1 MLDQEFFNNPKHPAR
16 NFLNT
21 LSFVGIGIT
30 EDDDEFLSRIE
41 IIIDTLLNDYEQDS
55 VSFQQALD
63 SLNKLFDKEIDTCH
77 KKESHTQKR
86 ILQEHAR
93 KIVLQE
99 LQLYAHNKVISKKS
113 EPLVLKL
120 WPTRMYQ
127 QYIHHGKNSTQW
139 NESVNTLRL
148 IINSLQMPTTQK
160 ELQFLVTNQDVLL
173 QKVQDELYES
183 KQDMDAVNLAIYT
196 LTEAYLETINH
207 ADIDGTEENNF
218 DTFSLETFSGTISD
232 IQHIQSG
239 LSAAN
244 SDIDLSE
251 EIPEPVKDKREQ
263 LQHLP
268 KEIKPGLW
276 FELFDGNDKPVR
288 RLKLSV
294 IIMEEAQ
301 LIFVNRQG
309 VKIMEKNAID
319 FAEELE
325 KEISKIIADHSIFDQ
340 ALSNV
345 ITALSQ
351 SA

>member
-1 MLDQEFFNNPKHPAR
+1 
-16 NFLNT
+16 
-21 LSFVGIGIT
+21 
-30 EDDDEFLSRIE
+30 
-41 IIIDTLLNDYEQDS
+41 
-55 VSFQQALD
+55 
-63 SLNKLFDKEIDTCH
+63 
-77 KKESHTQKR
+77 
-86 ILQEHAR
+86 
-93 KIVLQE
+93 
-99 LQLYAHNKVISKKS
+99 
-113 EPLVLKL
+113 
-120 WPTRMYQ
+120 
-127 QYIHHGKNSTQW
+127 
-139 NESVNTLRL
+139 
-148 IINSLQMPTTQK
+148 
-160 ELQFLVTNQDVLL
+160 
-173 QKVQDELYES
+173 
-183 KQDMDAVNLAIYT
+183 
-196 LTEAYLETINH
+196 
-207 ADIDGTEENNF
+207 
-218 DTFSLETFSGTISD
+218 
-232 IQHIQSG
+232 
-239 LSAAN
+239 
-244 SDIDLSE
+244 
-251 EIPEPVKDKREQ
+251 